1 MIRVTRLCEESR
13 ATVGDFPT
21 IEEATEAAYQDA
33 CREREEA
40 EKYGFETRLK
50 ITGASKLRLENV
62 YTLGILAR
70 NSGNTLAEYDWKL
83 TDLSGEFSLAFDG
96 IP

>member
-1 MIRVTRLCEESR
+1 MIRVTRFYEEVRS
-13 ATVGDFPT
+13 TVGDFPT

-33 CREREEA
+33 CRERESA

-50 ITGASKLRLENV
+50 ITGAWRLNLEDV
-62 YTLGILAR
+62 YTLKVLAR
-70 NSGNTLAEYDWKL
+70 KSSRQLAEYSWKL
-83 TDLSGEFSLAFDG
+83 TDLSGEFSLASAG